1 MTADDREKPVAI
13 CEGCETVCAVWVTSD
28 GDVMPVSSTSNC
40 ECSEPALRV
49 LDAET
54 VG

>member
-1 MTADDREKPVAI
+1 MTADERAKSVAI
-13 CEGCETVCAVWVTSD
+13 CEGCEAVCVVWITSD

-40 ECSEPALRV
+40 ECPASALRV